1 VCSVGR
7 ALRAGGVEARLLRP
21 SAVERQW
28 GTGSLRPT
36 ARKNSVDRKLGA
48 QSALRPAHTIPVLCG
63 LLPATAAWLLRPTH
77 LLLPKSVLPR

>member
-1 VCSVGR
+1 MCSVGR

-48 QSALRPAHTIPVLCG
+48 QSALPGRFSIALLAEVATG
-63 LLPATAAWLLRPTH
+63 L
-77 LLLPKSVLPR
+77 